1 MISEK
6 VDYLGVNYYERH
18 ITRADPND
26 PKRGALSTYPGEK
39 RTAVGIGINPEGL
52 LDVLLRLNA
61 EYTRLPIYVTETGIA
76 LHDFVDPIGAV
87 RDQERIDF
95 YVGHL
100 RAVREAIAQGV
111 DIRGFFAWSLLD
123 TFEWVM
129 GYSPRYGLVRVDF
142 ATQTRIPKD
151 SALWYR
157 LIIEQNGANL

>member
-26 PKRGALSTYPGEK
+26 RKRGALSTYPGEK

-87 RDQERIDF
+87 RDRNASTSMWVICGQCEKL
-95 YVGHL
+95 L
-100 RAVREAIAQGV
+100 RRASISVASL
-111 DIRGFFAWSLLD
+111 RGRCSIL
-123 TFEWVM
+123 
-129 GYSPRYGLVRVDF
+129 S
-142 ATQTRIPKD
+142 
-151 SALWYR
+151 
-157 LIIEQNGANL
+157 NG

>member
-95 YVGHL
+95 YVGHCGQCQKLL
-100 RAVREAIAQGV
+100 RRASISVASL
-111 DIRGFFAWSLLD
+111 RGRCSIL
-123 TFEWVM
+123 
-129 GYSPRYGLVRVDF
+129 S
-142 ATQTRIPKD
+142 
-151 SALWYR
+151 
-157 LIIEQNGANL
+157 NG